1 MRYKHF
7 TMKNPKLT
15 IFVLTA
21 FFFSFGLGTQAQ
33 DCLNSKLEKT
43 SPDQAR
49 YHRRLVRVND
59 TLFVA
64 EVFDLE
70 NRLRFTGNYL
80 FSKGK
85 LVEHGEF
92 VFYYPDGVIESKGL
106 YDQGIKIGTWQ
117 RFAENGA
124 KRPDKYYNPER
135 TEELRGVM
143 GSQ

>member
-1 MRYKHF
+1 MRYKNF
-7 TMKNPKLT
+7 NMKNPKLT

-21 FFFSFGLGTQAQ
+21 LFFSLGMGVQAQ
-33 DCLNSKLEKT
+33 DCLDSKSEKA

-70 NRLRFTGNYL
+70 KRLRFTGNYM

-92 VFYYPDGVIESKGL
+92 VFFYPDGSIESKGL
-106 YDQGIKIGTWQ
+106 YDLGIKIGTWQ
-117 RFAENGA
+117 RLAENGA
-124 KRPDKYYNPER
+124 KRPDKYYNPAR

>member
-1 MRYKHF
+1 MWYKNF
-7 TMKNPKLT
+7 NMKNPKLT
-15 IFVLTA
+15 IFVLTLL
-21 FFFSFGLGTQAQ
+21 FFSLGMGVQAQ

-70 NRLRFTGNYL
+70 QRLRFTGNYL

-85 LVEHGEF
+85 LLEHGEF
-92 VFYYPDGVIESKGL
+92 VFFFPNGTIESKGL

-124 KRPDKYYNPER
+124 KRPDKYYNPAR
-135 TEELRGVM
+135 TEELRSVM
-143 GSQ
+143 ESK

>member
-1 MRYKHF
+1 
-7 TMKNPKLT
+7 MKNPKLT
-15 IFVLTA
+15 IFVLIA
-21 FFFSFGLGTQAQ
+21 LFFSLGMGVQAQ

-43 SPDQAR
+43 SPDLAR

-70 NRLRFTGNYL
+70 KRLRFTGNYM

-92 VFYYPDGVIESKGL
+92 VFFYPDGSIESKGL
-106 YDQGIKIGTWQ
+106 YDLGIKIGTWQ

-124 KRPDKYYNPER
+124 KRPDKYYNPAR
-135 TEELRGVM
+135 AEELRGVM
-143 GSQ
+143 ESK